1 MRGDFFVTA
10 FDSTVHSKLAEYE
23 SAAVREK
30 YGKVAGFTGVV
41 TNLLLALLKLV
52 TGLLFHSIAI
62 MADAVNNFSDS
73 ASSVVTLVGFKLS
86 GKPADAEH
94 PFGHARIEYITG
106 MIVSFIVVML
116 GFQLAQSSVE
126 KILAP
131 EESAFTW
138 ITVLILLVSI
148 LAKLWQGLFYR
159 KMAKA
164 ISSTTLMAASAD
176 SMNDVAATGAVLLGI
191 LITLFTSVNLD
202 GWLGLA
208 VAVFIVV
215 VRCAADYRNLSAP
228 FGNSTL
234 QRAGGLGLY
243 PVLSYDGIIGLH
255 DLEVHSY
262 GEGRVFASVH
272 CEVDADQ
279 DIMVSHD
286 VIDNIERD
294 FLQDMDIHLVIHLDP
309 VQIHD
314 ARTRELYHRVK
325 ALLGQHFPRYSMHD
339 FRVVWGNTHSNLIFD
354 VVVPYGEKESDRE
367 IVRLIQE
374 MIKEALGKEFFAVI
388 TIDHSYIDVP

>member
-1 MRGDFFVTA
+1 MTQLLIRLFIPNWQNT
-10 FDSTVHSKLAEYE
+10 E

-215 VRCAADYRNLSAP
+215 SGVRLIIETSQPLLGTAP
-228 FGNSTL
+228 SKELVDSVYT
-234 QRAGGLGLY
+234 RI
-243 PVLSYDGIIGLH
+243 LSYDGIIGLH

-325 ALLGQHFPRYSMHD
+325 ALLGQHFPHYSMHD

>member
-1 MRGDFFVTA
+1 MTQLLIRLFIPNWQNT
-10 FDSTVHSKLAEYE
+10 E

-159 KMAKA
+159 KMGKA

-191 LITLFTSVNLD
+191 LITLFTSINLD

-215 VRCAADYRNLSAP
+215 SGVRLIIETSQPLLGTAP
-228 FGNSTL
+228 SKELVDSVYT
-234 QRAGGLGLY
+234 RI
-243 PVLSYDGIIGLH
+243 LSYDGIIGLH

>member
-1 MRGDFFVTA
+1 MTGILIRLFIPNWQNT
-10 FDSTVHSKLAEYE
+10 E
-23 SAAVREK
+23 SPAVRER

-52 TGLLFHSIAI
+52 TGLLFNSIAI

-131 EESAFTW
+131 EEASFTW
-138 ITVLILLVSI
+138 ITVVILIISI

-159 KMAKA
+159 KMGKT
-164 ISSTTLMAASAD
+164 ISSMTLMATSTD
-176 SMNDVAATGAVLLGI
+176 SMNDVVATSAVLVGI
-191 LITLFTSVNLD
+191 LITLFTKVNLD

-208 VAVFIVV
+208 VAIFIMVSG
-215 VRCAADYRNLSAP
+215 VRLIIETSQPLLGTAP
-228 FGNSTL
+228 SKELVNSVCTKI
-234 QRAGGLGLY
+234 
-243 PVLSYDGIIGLH
+243 LSYDGIIGLH

-262 GEGRVFASVH
+262 GEGRTFASVH

-279 DIMVSHD
+279 DIMISHD

-294 FLQDMDIHLVIHLDP
+294 FLQDMDIPLVIHLDP

-314 ARTRELYHRVK
+314 DRTRALYHQVK
-325 ALLGQHFPRYSMHD
+325 RMLAERFPRYSMHD
-339 FRVVWGNTHSNLIFD
+339 FRVVWGTTHSNLIFD
-354 VVVPYGEKESDRE
+354 VVVPYGENESDRE
-367 IVRLIQE
+367 IMHRIQNTV
-374 MIKEALGKEFFAVI
+374 KELLGKEYFAVI
-388 TIDHSYIDVP
+388 TIDHSYI

>member
-1 MRGDFFVTA
+1 MTQLLIRLFIPNWQNT
-10 FDSTVHSKLAEYE
+10 E

-215 VRCAADYRNLSAP
+215 SGVRLIIETSQPLLGTAP
-228 FGNSTL
+228 SKELVDSVYT
-234 QRAGGLGLY
+234 RI
-243 PVLSYDGIIGLH
+243 LSYDGIIGLH